1 MNNPWDILR
10 YVADI
15 CVKQDNKYLTM
26 KDSNKSMIRL
36 YDIADN
42 IFEDEENKNDESVND
57 AF

>member
-1 MNNPWDILR
+1 MNNPWNILR

-15 CVKQDNKYLTM
+15 CVKQGNKYLTM